1 MVLHR
6 FLTLSKSSKT
16 SKVVPELRD
25 VTLKANA
32 HISDETLLEYQHDL
46 RTNSTYFNI
55 KLTLNPANTD
65 ISALQQYFIVNGL
78 CDEFMFEL
86 DYDNSIIT
94 SATDYDTKE
103 ELLVEYAKNT
113 CNEKISRELEIAEK
127 LLSTDVTD
135 FFTCIAKKVD
145 SLLNGEIDS
154 VAIESGTIPLTEKS
168 SNIYLEWFSI
178 IEPCIQE
185 LVEAAGLDTREF
197 SIENPFEL
205 IDLNRLKPLGSMFGE
220 IYEGTSSWA
229 PYTTQVRKYHVGSV
243 RICPSDR
250 ISEEQIKKCIA
261 HCAASFFVNIAKS
274 PLGRKFLDSA
284 SDLQQKYISLA
295 KKHYELVESIIQE
308 ENFASAKQAHINA
321 NILIDELGAEAERLK
336 LAIEQNL
343 HFVAIYHETLT
354 NHIRS
359 GIEIAL
365 KQNLKELYSCEN
377 VDVSS
382 SIKFVGPDPE
392 NFSQR
397 GKLGAINSP
406 GLLTLRVSQIVM
418 NYFSE
423 HTWLAKLNINKPEIE
438 VLAEYGAGHDGSA
451 AALTGEFVLVKNFI
465 LDRLIPKNSEMA
477 IEINKIALDFGQDGD
492 EISIL
497 RGMARER

>member
-1 MVLHR
+1 MALHR

-16 SKVVPELRD
+16 SKVVPGLRE

-32 HISDETLLEYQHDL
+32 HVSDETLLEYQHDL

-55 KLTLNPANTD
+55 KLTLNPGNTD
-65 ISALQQYFIVNGL
+65 ISALQQFFIVNGL

-103 ELLVEYAKNT
+103 ELLVEYAKNI

-127 LLSTDVTD
+127 LLSIDATD
-135 FFTCIAKKVD
+135 FFTCIANKVD
-145 SLLNGEIDS
+145 SLLSGEIDS
-154 VAIESGTIPLTEKS
+154 VSIESGTTPLTEKS

-185 LVEAAGLDTREF
+185 LVAAVGLDTTEF
-197 SIENPFEL
+197 SIENSFEL
-205 IDLNRLKPLGSMFGE
+205 IDLARLKPLGSMFGE
-220 IYEGTSSWA
+220 IYEGASSWA

-261 HCAASFFVNIAKS
+261 HCAASFFVNIAKP
-274 PLGRKFLDSA
+274 PLGRKFQDSA

-295 KKHYELVESIIQE
+295 KKQYELVESIIQE
-308 ENFASAKQAHINA
+308 EKFASAKQAHINA
-321 NILIDELGAEAERLK
+321 NMLIDELGAEAERLK

-343 HFVAIYHETLT
+343 HFVAIYYETLT
-354 NHIRS
+354 NHMRS

-365 KQNLKELYSCEN
+365 KQNLKELYSCES
-377 VDVSS
+377 VDASS
-382 SIKFVGPDPE
+382 AIKFVGPDPGC
-392 NFSQR
+392 FSLR
-397 GKLGAINSP
+397 GELGAINSP
-406 GLLTLRVSQIVM
+406 ELLTLRVSQIVM
-418 NYFSE
+418 SYFNE
-423 HTWLAKLNINKPEIE
+423 HPWLAKLNINKPEIE
-438 VLAEYGAGHDGSA
+438 VLAGYGTGHDGSET
-451 AALTGEFVLVKNFI
+451 ALSGEFVLVKNFI
-465 LDRLIPKNSEMA
+465 LDRLVPKNPELI
-477 IEINKIALDFGQDGD
+477 IEVNKIALDFDRDGD

-497 RGMARER
+497 RGMVQER